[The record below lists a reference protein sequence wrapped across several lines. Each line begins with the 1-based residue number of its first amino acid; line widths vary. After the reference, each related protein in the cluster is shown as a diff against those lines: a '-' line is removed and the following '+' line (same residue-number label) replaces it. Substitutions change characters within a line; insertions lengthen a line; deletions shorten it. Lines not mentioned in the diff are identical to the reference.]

1 MLPPTVVEHPGGVGE
16 APPSRRRKW
25 RRLFR
30 PAVLLVLGGL
40 ALYVLLPS
48 LLSVFGSWRS
58 LSHLDWPFA
67 VLTLVCELLAYVC
80 LWELD
85 RVALGTDDRL
95 AVIAAQLVGNAAG
108 RILPGGGATAT
119 AVSAGLLGSA
129 GMDTAEA
136 AAGFSATAAIRLAT
150 TFALPVVAL
159 PAILGGARVDHSL
172 ATAAY
177 LGAVA
182 FVLVLVVGVLV
193 MSTDRPL
200 ELTGR
205 VLQWLLNKTVRR
217 RRSPTTD
224 LPQRLLQVRDFVLS
238 TLGAR
243 WKTALLT
250 AVGTIGF
257 DYLALLCALRAV
269 GAKPQPSLVLLAYTA
284 AAVLALIPLT
294 PGGLGFV
301 EAGLVGTL
309 KLAGVAASAALTAT
323 LLYRIVSFW
332 LPLPAAGV
340 AYALFRRRELRR
352 AQQTAS
358 RQPRGSGGTD
368 ACSRN
373 PKPGGR

>member
-1 MLPPTVVEHPGGVGE
+1 V
-16 APPSRRRKW
+16 
-25 RRLFR
+25 LF
-30 PAVLLVLGGL
+30 VLGGV

-48 LLSVFGSWRS
+48 LLAVFGSWRS
-58 LSHLDWPFA
+58 LSQLDWPFA
-67 VLTLVCELLAYVC
+67 VLTLVSGLLSLVC

-85 RVALGTDDRL
+85 RVALGTGDRL

-119 AVSAGLLGSA
+119 AVSASLLGSA
-129 GMDTAEA
+129 GMDTGNA
-136 AAGFSATAAIRLAT
+136 AAGFSATTAIRLAT

-159 PAILGGARVDHSL
+159 PAILGGAPIDHSL
-172 ATAAY
+172 ETAAY

-205 VLQWLLNKTVRR
+205 AVQWLLNKTVRR
-217 RRSPTTD
+217 RLSPMTD
-224 LPQRLLQVRDFVLS
+224 LPRRLLDVRDFVRR

-243 WKTALLT
+243 WKTALVA

-269 GAKPQPSLVLLAYTA
+269 GAEPQPSLVLLAYTA

-309 KLAGVAASAALTAT
+309 KLAGVAASDALAAT

-340 AYALFRRRELRR
+340 AYLLFRRREAR
-352 AQQTAS
+352 TT
-358 RQPRGSGGTD
+358 RQ
-368 ACSRN
+368 AA
-373 PKPGGR
+373 